1 MLSATMFQ
9 LKTVLMGGK
18 HNIVPLNLIFKRKHT
33 LLNINT
39 ILKISQISQEKNNV
53 TIKAKS

>member
-1 MLSATMFQ
+1 
-9 LKTVLMGGK
+9 MGGK
-18 HNIVPLNLIFKRKHT
+18 HNIVFLNLFFKRKHT
-33 LLNINT
+33 FTFNT

>member
-1 MLSATMFQ
+1 MFQ

>member
-1 MLSATMFQ
+1 MFH
-9 LKTVLMGGK
+9 LKIVLMGGK
-18 HNIVPLNLIFKRKHT
+18 HNKVSICFLKENIL

-39 ILKISQISQEKNNV
+39 ILKISQLSQEKNNV